1 MSELLRVLLVEDSE
15 SDADLIVRHIEK
27 AAFRVEHTRVDLAE
41 EMREAL
47 ETREWDL
54 VISDFN
60 LPTFDALSA
69 LAMLQETGRDVPF
82 IVVSGTIGEE
92 TAVGLMKAGAHDYVM
107 KDHLARLIPAIKRE
121 LAEARVRRDHRQAQE
136 SLEEAQTRYRM
147 LFDQSPFG
155 VLLIDPDTTR
165 PIEFN
170 DRAYTQLGYTAEE
183 FARLPLAAYEIDN
196 SRTNLAQKNGD
207 NEGGWTEFSAIHRTK
222 SGEMRHVEVTVRKM
236 LLGGAQVLHCVHND
250 VTDRKQIEASFHES
264 ERLFQTLM
272 ELLPVGVF
280 RTDVDGFCLYANR
293 KWLGMTGLT
302 FAQAEGKGWMKALH
316 PEDRDIVVESIEQGL
331 KITGVW
337 NHEFRF
343 LTPEGVIVWV
353 QGMAGE
359 LLDDAGERA
368 GFIGVAIDI
377 TEHKEAEKAIRESE
391 EKFRQVFNNSVLAI
405 SLADLEGRFITC
417 NPAVTRILGY
427 TPEEYARLTIE
438 TISHPEDA
446 NQNIQLFK
454 ELLAGNID
462 SYTMEKRN
470 RHKDGHHVWG
480 QLTTSLVRGAN
491 NEPLFSIGMFED
503 ITVRKEA
510 VEALRASEERFRRVF
525 NDSGVGI
532 SLIDLDGRF
541 ISCNPAVSKILGYSP
556 EEYTR
561 LTVQT
566 ISHPED
572 ISRNSALVK
581 ELIDEKIDHFT
592 MEKRNRHKDG
602 HYVWGQLT
610 SSMVH
615 DANGRPLFIIGMFE
629 DITERKAALEA
640 LRESK
645 EHYQSLFHN
654 MMNGFAYCRM
664 VYENGQPVDFIY
676 EEVNEAF
683 TSLSGLK
690 NVTGKRVSEV
700 IPGFLESDRELLE
713 MYNRVAVTGKPETFE
728 YYVHSLGDWY
738 SVSTYSPG
746 NGYFVAVFD
755 VITARKQA
763 EQSLRQFTSEL
774 QEAYDAT
781 LQGWSAALEMR
792 ERETAGHSHRVV
804 RMTLDLARAAGIDGD
819 RMMHIERGAL
829 LHDIGKMGIPD
840 SILLKPGPLTDDEW
854 VVMRQHPVYAYRLLS
869 HIPYLRPALEI
880 PYYHHEYWN
889 GSGYPQGLS
898 GEDIPLPAR
907 LFAIIDVW
915 DALSSDRPYRPAWS
929 PEAVWSYIENQS
941 GKQFD
946 PRVVKLFLEMMKNT
960 KDG

>member
-1 MSELLRVLLVEDSE
+1 MSELLRALIVEDSE
-15 SDADLIVRHIEK
+15 SDSDLIIRHLEK
-27 AAFRVEHTRVDLAE
+27 GLYRVESRRVDRAE
-41 EMREAL
+41 DMREAL
-47 ETREWDL
+47 ETQEWDL

-60 LPTFDALSA
+60 LPSFDALSA
-69 LAMLQETGRDVPF
+69 LAMLQETTRDIPF

-92 TAVGLMKAGAHDYVM
+92 TAVGLMKAGAHDYLM
-107 KDHLARLIPAIKRE
+107 KDHLGRLVPAIKRE
-121 LAEARVRRDHRQAQE
+121 LAEARMRRDHRQAQE

-170 DRAYTQLGYTAEE
+170 DRAYRQLGYTAEE
-183 FARLPLAAYEIDN
+183 FARLPLSAYEVEN
-196 SRTNLAQKNGD
+196 SRANLARKNGD
-207 NEGGWTEFSAIHRTK
+207 KEDGWTEFSAIHRTK
-222 SGEMRHVEVTVRKM
+222 SGEMRHIEVTVRKM

-250 VTDRKQIEASFHES
+250 VTERKQIEASYHEG

-280 RTDVDGFCLYANR
+280 RTDVDGLCKYANR
-293 KWLGMTGLT
+293 KWLRMTGLT
-302 FAQAEGKGWMKALH
+302 FEQAEAKGWMKVLH
-316 PEDRDIVVESIEQGL
+316 PEDLDHVLESIENEL
-331 KITGVW
+331 IKTGVW
-337 NHEFRF
+337 NREFRF
-343 LTPEGVIVWV
+343 ITPQDTIVWV
-353 QGMAGE
+353 QGMASE
-359 LLDDAGERA
+359 LLDDAGGRV

-377 TEHKEAEKAIRESE
+377 TERREAEKALRESE
-391 EKFRQVFNNSVLAI
+391 EKFRQVFDNSKVAI
-405 SLADLEGRFITC
+405 SLTDLEGRFINC
-417 NPAVTRILGY
+417 NPAVEKILGY
-427 TPEEYARLTIE
+427 SPEDYCKLTIK
-438 TISHPEDA
+438 TIAHRDEAGRNLS
-446 NQNIQLFK
+446 LFK
-454 ELLAGNID
+454 EMVAG
-462 SYTMEKRN
+462 KRDFYSIELRY
-470 RHKDGHHVWG
+470 RHRDGHYIWG
-480 QLTTSLVRGAN
+480 NLTRTLVRDV
-491 NEPLFSIGMFED
+491 NENPLFSIGMFED
-503 ITVRKEA
+503 ITERKAAE
-510 VEALRASEERFRRVF
+510 EALRASEEKFRRVF
-525 NDSGVGI
+525 NNSGVAI
-532 SLIDLDGRF
+532 SLIDMDGRF

-572 ISRNSALVK
+572 GRRNISLVK

-592 MEKRNRHKDG
+592 MEKRNRHRDG

-610 SSMVH
+610 SSMVR
-615 DANGRPLFIIGMFE
+615 DAEGRPLFIVGMFE
-629 DITERKAALEA
+629 DITERKAAEEA

-664 VYENGQPVDFIY
+664 IYAEGEPVDFIY

-683 TSLSGLK
+683 SNLSGLK
-690 NVTGKRVSEV
+690 EVTGKRVSEV
-700 IPGFLESDRELLE
+700 IPGFIKQDRELLE
-713 MYNRVAVTGKPETFE
+713 MYSRVALSGNPETFE
-728 YYVHSLGDWY
+728 YYINALDDWY
-738 SVSTYSPG
+738 SISAYSPKKE
-746 NGYFVAVFD
+746 YFVAVFD
-755 VITARKQA
+755 VITKRKQA
-763 EQSLRQFTSEL
+763 EQSLRQFASEL

-880 PYYHHEYWN
+880 PYHHHERWD
-889 GSGYPQGLS
+889 GSGYPQGLT
-898 GEDIPLPAR
+898 GEAIPLPAR
-907 LFAIIDVW
+907 LFAVIDVW

-929 PEAVWSYIENQS
+929 PEAVRSYIENQAD
-941 GKQFD
+941 KHFD
-946 PRVVKLFLEMMKNT
+946 PGVVKLFLEMIDNPEE
-960 KDG
+960 

>member
-1 MSELLRVLLVEDSE
+1 MSELLRVLIVEDSE
-15 SDADLIVRHIEK
+15 SDADLIVRHIVK
-27 AAFRVEHTRVDLAE
+27 AGFRVKHIRVDFAKA
-41 EMREAL
+41 MREAL

-60 LPTFDALSA
+60 LPSFDALSA
-69 LAMLQETGRDVPF
+69 LAMVQEIGRDIPF

-107 KDHLARLIPAIKRE
+107 KDHLARLVPAIKRE

-183 FARLPLAAYEIDN
+183 FAMLPVSAYEVKN
-196 SRTNLAQKNGD
+196 SRGNLTQKSGQMD
-207 NEGGWTEFSAIHRTK
+207 GWTQFSAIHRTK
-222 SGEMRHVEVTVRKM
+222 NGEMRHVEVTVRYM

-250 VTDRKQIEASFHES
+250 VTERKQIEASYHAS

-280 RTDVDGFCLYANR
+280 RTDIDGLCLYANR
-293 KWLGMTGLT
+293 KWLDMTGLT
-302 FAQAEGKGWMKALH
+302 FEQAKGKGWMKALH
-316 PEDRDIVVESIEQGL
+316 PGDHKHVLDGINKDLV
-331 KITGVW
+331 KTGEW
-337 NHEFRF
+337 HREFRF
-343 LTPEGVIVWV
+343 ITPEEVTIWV
-353 QGMAGE
+353 QGMASE
-359 LLDDAGERA
+359 LLDEAGKRI

-377 TEHKEAEKAIRESE
+377 TERKESERAIRESE
-391 EKFRQVFNNSVLAI
+391 EKFRQVFENSKVGI
-405 SLADLEGRFITC
+405 SLVDLKGRFINC
-417 NPAVTRILGY
+417 NPAVEKILGY
-427 TPEEYARLTIE
+427 SPEEYSRFMVK
-438 TISHPEDA
+438 TISHPDDA
-446 NQNIQLFK
+446 EQEERLYR
-454 ELLAGNID
+454 ELAAGIRD
-462 SYTMEKRN
+462 SFTMEKRN
-470 RHKDGHHVWG
+470 RHKEGHFVWG
-480 QLTTSLVRGAN
+480 QLTASLVRDAN
-491 NEPLFSIGMFED
+491 NTPLFTIGMFED
-503 ITVRKEA
+503 ITERKAA
-510 VEALRASEERFRRVF
+510 VEALRASEEKFRRVF
-525 NDSGVGI
+525 NNSGVGI
-532 SLIDLDGRF
+532 SLVDLEGRF

-566 ISHPED
+566 ISHPEEGR
-572 ISRNSALVK
+572 RNAALVK
-581 ELIDEKIDHFT
+581 ELIDEKIDHFI
-592 MEKRNRHKDG
+592 MEKRNRHRDG

-610 SSMVH
+610 SSMVR
-615 DANGRPLFIIGMFE
+615 DADGRPLFIIGMFE
-629 DITERKAALEA
+629 DITERKAAEEA

-664 VYENGQPVDFIY
+664 VYEDGQPADFIY

-683 TSLSGLK
+683 ARLSGLK

-700 IPGFLESDRELLE
+700 IPGFIKQDRELLE
-713 MYNRVAVTGKPETFE
+713 MYSRVALSGNPETFE

-738 SVSTYSPG
+738 SVSAYSPG
-746 NGYFVAVFD
+746 KGFFVAVFD

-763 EQSLRQFTSEL
+763 EQSLRQFTIEL

-804 RMTLDLARAAGIDGD
+804 RMTLDLARAASIDGD

-880 PYYHHEYWN
+880 PYYHHERWD
-889 GSGYPQGLS
+889 GTGYPQGLS

-929 PEAVWSYIENQS
+929 REAVWEYIENQS

-946 PRVVKLFLEMMKNT
+946 PAVVKLFLDMMENSR
-960 KDG
+960 DQ